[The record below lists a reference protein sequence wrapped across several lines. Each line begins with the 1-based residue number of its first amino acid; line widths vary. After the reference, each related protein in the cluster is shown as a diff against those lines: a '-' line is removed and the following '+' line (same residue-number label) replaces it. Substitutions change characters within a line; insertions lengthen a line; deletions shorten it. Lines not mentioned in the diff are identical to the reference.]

1 MAIAVPHPIQ
11 IQKMTPDYLD
21 ITDGS
26 LPNRSF
32 SSPGG
37 TRRTVPAGQQFG
49 RYQGNSPEESLKDTT
64 PPKNSSSLSL
74 EAIAALLS
82 SSTPDEYSLLES
94 SPPTTSRYS
103 RSVKPDRFR
112 KSHSLP
118 IIKPV
123 SLAYSQ
129 HKPRPPI
136 RKARSVKFADSK
148 GLPLASVR
156 KLTSAD
162 PFQTEGTI
170 VPKILTDLGA
180 LTLKGA
186 YTIPAAGVDGKG
198 GSPKAPT
205 RKLHFNQPGS
215 QPDFFNKLKSQ
226 NISLESVS
234 TSQPKA
240 IHGIVR
246 VMNIAYDKNVLVRWT
261 QDNWATKHDS
271 VCSYCQGSSDGMTD
285 RFSFTIP
292 VGEQNVQFAVCYQ
305 VHDIEYWDSFNGQN
319 YLISIEDKL
328 II

>member
-1 MAIAVPHPIQ
+1 MAIAAPPPIQ
-11 IQKMTPDYLD
+11 IQKMTSDYLD
-21 ITDGS
+21 IRDGS

-49 RYQGNSPEESLKDTT
+49 RYQDNSPEESLNNTT

-82 SSTPDEYSLLES
+82 SSTPDEYSLMSS
-94 SPPTTSRYS
+94 SPPTSTSRYS

-123 SLAYSQ
+123 SLTHSQ

-148 GLPLASVR
+148 GLPLASIR

-180 LTLKGA
+180 LSFKGA
-186 YTIPAAGVDGKG
+186 YTTPTTTGADGKG
-198 GSPKAPT
+198 GSPKSPT

-226 NISLESVS
+226 NVSLESIS

-246 VMNIAYDKNVLVRWT
+246 VMNISYDKNVSVRWT
-261 QDNWATKHDS
+261 QDDWATQHDS
-271 VCSYCQGSSDGMTD
+271 ECSYCQGSSDGMTD

-292 VGEQNVQFAVCYQ
+292 VGEQKVQFAVCYR
-305 VHDIEYWDSFNGQN
+305 VHDREYWDSFNGQN
-319 YLISIEDKL
+319 YLISVED
-328 II
+328 